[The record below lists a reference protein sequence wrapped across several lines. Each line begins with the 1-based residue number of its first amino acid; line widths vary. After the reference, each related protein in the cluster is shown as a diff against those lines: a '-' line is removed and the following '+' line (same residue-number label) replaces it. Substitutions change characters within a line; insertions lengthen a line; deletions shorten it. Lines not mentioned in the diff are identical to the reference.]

1 MGYKKL
7 MDAVGAVAS
16 MLVMLFLVLLACY
29 GIVWC
34 IGGIAAMLA

>member
-1 MGYKKL
+1 MINKIIGKVL
-7 MDAVGAVAS
+7 SAVVGI
-16 MLVMLFLVLLACY
+16 FLIALACY

>member
-7 MDAVGAVAS
+7 MDAAGTVVS
-16 MLVMLFLVLLACY
+16 MLAMLFLVLLVCY

>member
-7 MDAVGAVAS
+7 MDAASAVVS
-16 MLVMLFLVLLACY
+16 MLVMLFLVLLVCY

-34 IGGIAAMLA
+34 ICGIAAMLA

>member
-7 MDAVGAVAS
+7 MDAASAVVS
-16 MLVMLFLVLLACY
+16 ILVMLFLVLLVCY

-34 IGGIAAMLA
+34 IDGIAAMLA